1 LAFVHGLL
9 LGVELRLVERDRIEE
24 PASADRLRIGNGG
37 GVAPKLEEDRFQ
49 CREMGATESVE
60 APDNVGVGAGEGEGR
75 A

>member
-1 LAFVHGLL
+1 L

-24 PASADRLRIGNGG
+24 PAAADRLGPWNLR
-37 GVAPKLEEDRFQ
+37 GVAPKLEKDRFQ
-49 CREMGATESVE
+49 GGELGTPESVE